1 MKRTARCHCGSLVVY
16 VSCEPEWVNV
26 CHCIACQRR
35 TGTVLHAGAYFPLAQ
50 VRIEGISTSYGR
62 PADSG
67 YEMSFCFCPVCGT
80 NLYWHATRFPEHL
93 GVAVGAFAD
102 PTFPA
107 RLFRCGRSPCIRGS
121 ACHQACNGS
130 QGAVSAARSTRQIH
144 PTDHGHDRL

>member
-67 YEMSFCFCPVCGT
+67 YEMSFRFCPVCGS

-102 PTFPA
+102 PTFPRPSFSVWEESMHPWLGLPSGMQRFA
-107 RLFRCGRSPCIRGS
+107 RGRVGRPLD
-121 ACHQACNGS
+121 
-130 QGAVSAARSTRQIH
+130 AANSS
-144 PTDHGHDRL
+144 D